1 MTFDQAAAGIYH
13 WLRENN
19 MEPDGFRLVLS
30 FPDAMSK
37 SGADMTLARE
47 FQHVMFGPGCAID
60 TKQFQMHG
68 IDVRFESR
76 KDK

>member
-19 MEPDGFRLVLS
+19 IETEGFRLVLS
-30 FPDAMSK
+30 FPDAVSK
-37 SGADMTLARE
+37 SEADMTLARE